1 MPVLLPVLMWGCGL
15 PLLWCAPPWLAPLLP
30 VVPAPEPLP
39 VPVLVAPVLFPEPLL
54 VLLPVLVWGCGLPLL
69 VPPWLA
75 PLLPVVP
82 VPEPVLA

>member
-1 MPVLLPVLMWGCGL
+1 M
-15 PLLWCAPPWLAPLLP
+15 
-30 VVPAPEPLP
+30 
-39 VPVLVAPVLFPEPLL
+39 LVAPVLFPEPLL